1 MVGARWQPGLELPK
15 RDFSC
20 DRGEEHFDVA
30 RFTNRTCPKGKS
42 PNMAW
47 YKRRYTVDVWGNFY
61 SINGKPR
68 VPLPKE
74 TERTLKALVKER
86 GVDFALAAVA
96 HAQKQ
101 IEQGPTRVTQV
112 EVDTDELGL

>member
-1 MVGARWQPGLELPK
+1 
-15 RDFSC
+15 
-20 DRGEEHFDVA
+20 
-30 RFTNRTCPKGKS
+30 
-42 PNMAW
+42 MAW
-47 YKRRYTVDVWGNFY
+47 YKSRYTIDVWGNFY

-86 GVDFALAAVA
+86 GVDFVLAAVA

-101 IEQGPTRVTQV
+101 IAQGPTRVTQV
-112 EVDTDELGL
+112 EVDTDKLGL